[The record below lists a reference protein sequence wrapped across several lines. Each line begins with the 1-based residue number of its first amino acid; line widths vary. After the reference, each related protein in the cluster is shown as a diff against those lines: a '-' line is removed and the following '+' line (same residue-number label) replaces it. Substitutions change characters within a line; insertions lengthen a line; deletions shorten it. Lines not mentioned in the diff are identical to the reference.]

1 MAKQIRPLTPS
12 QVQNAKA
19 QAEPSKLRDGG
30 GLYLLVK
37 PDGSKGWRFDYRR
50 PSSGKRNTLSLGT
63 FPEVSLKRAR
73 EKHLEARTLLADG
86 VDPSDARQAEK
97 DSRATTFEAVARE
110 WFGKQQT
117 LWAKGHA
124 DKIIRRLERDIFPWM
139 GERPIATITAPEL
152 LKHLERIERRGAVE
166 TAHRALQTCGQV
178 FRYAIRQELA
188 ERDPSG
194 DLKGA
199 LIPWRPVNFAS
210 ATKPVEITPVLRKI
224 HDYTGGPVVR
234 TALLLAPLL
243 FARPGELAGMKWA
256 DLSLATAEWRYI
268 VSKTRRAH
276 TAALSTQAV
285 DLLRDLQPLT
295 GRGEFVFPGARD
307 RKKPM
312 SGNALLQAMRRSGI
326 DKTEMTVHGFRHMAS
341 TRLNEMGWSPDA
353 IEAALTHRMP
363 GVRGVYNSAQYLDE
377 RRKMA
382 QAWADYL
389 DDLRGET
396 NVVPIRKSA

>member
-1 MAKQIRPLTPS
+1 MAKQIKPLTHS
-12 QVQNAKA
+12 QVENAKA
-19 QAEPSKLRDGG
+19 KAEPYKLRDGN

-50 PSSGKRNTLSLGT
+50 PNGGKRNTLSLGT
-63 FPEVSLKRAR
+63 YPEVLLKRAR

-86 VDPSDARQAEK
+86 MDPSEARQAERE
-97 DSRATTFEAVARE
+97 SRATTFEAVARE
-110 WFGKQQT
+110 WFEKQKTQ
-117 LWAKGHA
+117 WAKGHA

-139 GERPIATITAPEL
+139 GERPIGAITAPEL
-152 LKHLERIERRGAVE
+152 LKHLERIERRGAIE

-178 FRYAIRQELA
+178 FRYAIRQELT
-188 ERDPSG
+188 ERDPTY

-199 LIPWRPVNFAS
+199 LTPWRPVNFAS
-210 ATKPVEITPVLRKI
+210 ATTPAEITPVLRKI
-224 HDYTGGPVVR
+224 HDYTGGAIVR

-243 FARPGELAGMKWA
+243 FARPGELAAMKWA
-256 DLSLATAEWRYI
+256 DLNLETGEWRY
-268 VSKTRRAH
+268 VVPKTKRAH
-276 TAALSTQAV
+276 IAALSTQAV

-326 DKTEMTVHGFRHMAS
+326 SKEEMTVHGFRHMAS

-382 QAWADYL
+382 QTWADYL
-389 DDLRGET
+389 DDLRSGT
-396 NVVPIRKSA
+396 NVVPIRRSA